1 MHGVGTVIGKS
12 VIKKGAQLSK
22 CNFRW
27 KNGKLRR
34 LDADGKVRGMSLFE
48 SDCIVYAGAIVVRGI
63 TVKANT
69 VIKAGSI
76 V

>member
-1 MHGVGTVIGKS
+1 MV
-12 VIKKGAQLSK
+12 
-22 CNFRW
+22 
-27 KNGKLRR
+27 KLEEC
-34 LDADGKVRGMSLFE
+34 LLFE

>member
-1 MHGVGTVIGKS
+1 MLLKREHNYQNVTLGG
-12 VIKKGAQLSK
+12 
-22 CNFRW
+22 